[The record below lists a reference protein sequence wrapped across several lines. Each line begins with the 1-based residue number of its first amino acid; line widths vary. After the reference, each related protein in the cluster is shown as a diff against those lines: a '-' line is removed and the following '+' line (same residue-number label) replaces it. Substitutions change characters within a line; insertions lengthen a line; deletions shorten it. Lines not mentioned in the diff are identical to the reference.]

1 MVVVGG
7 PAVIRSTTRPSG
19 VTMMPVNFGRSI
31 LAKAAAFGVLA
42 GVAQVAWCQSAAPTA
57 GLMTGYARL
66 PHPLSLS
73 ELNDVFELQQVMAFY
88 SRAVDR
94 ADAVG
99 LACLYSIDGEAE
111 IDWNDN
117 GTIRP
122 SSGRLDRQAM
132 YEISLGTHRPPSIW
146 NQHALGDP
154 IIELHGDRAVVGYR
168 MLKTAGNVA
177 EQGPPRA
184 ASNRGIAVDARG
196 YYQFEFK
203 RVAGAWKIAMAQI
216 ILDHAV
222 GHRSPPSAPAPK
234 LVCPQ

>member
-1 MVVVGG
+1 M
-7 PAVIRSTTRPSG
+7 PTNIRY
-19 VTMMPVNFGRSI
+19 SI
-31 LAKAAAFGVLA
+31 MAKAALFGLLA
-42 GVAQVAWCQSAAPTA
+42 SAAPVAWCQPAPSTA

-66 PHPLSLS
+66 PHRLSLN
-73 ELNDVFELQQVMAFY
+73 ELNDVFEIQQVMAFY

-94 ADAVG
+94 ADATG
-99 LACLYSIDGEAE
+99 LACLFASDGVAE

-122 SSGRLDRQAM
+122 SSGPLDRQVM

-154 IIELHGDRAVVGYR
+154 IIELHGDTAMVGYR

-177 EQGPPRA
+177 EHGPDRTSA
-184 ASNRGIAVDARG
+184 DRGLVVDARG

-203 RVAGAWKIAMAQI
+203 RVAGAWKIANAQI

-222 GHRSPPSAPAPK
+222 GHRPTPTVSAPK